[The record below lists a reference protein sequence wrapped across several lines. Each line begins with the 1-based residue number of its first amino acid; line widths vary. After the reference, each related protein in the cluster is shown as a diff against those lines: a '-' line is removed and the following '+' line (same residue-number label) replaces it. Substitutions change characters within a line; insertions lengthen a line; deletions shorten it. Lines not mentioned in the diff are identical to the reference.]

1 MLIIDRFEGDWAVI
15 EDGSKT
21 FNLPR
26 RLISKG
32 AREGDVILIRVTVDR
47 EATAARENRVRGLA
61 ADLFRD

>member
-21 FNLPR
+21 FNIPR
-26 RLISKG
+26 MLVPKG
-32 AREGDVILIRVTVDR
+32 AREGDIIVVQVTVDR
-47 EATAARENRVRGLA
+47 EATTARKSQMQGLA

>member
-1 MLIIDRFEGDWAVI
+1 MLIIDRFEGDWAII
-15 EDGSKT
+15 EDGNKT

-26 RLISKG
+26 KLLPKG

-47 EATAARENRVRGLA
+47 RATAVREDRVRGLA